1 MGPSESSIP
10 ACSHSSAVEEPLVTS
25 IQGRPLGAGFRVVQV
40 LAFGLHLAGNSEITF
55 AFPFS
60 SDLRALSSRFP
71 ESIVKVL
78 QSGCLQNM
86 LLKSLQ
92 VDPVFWESHG
102 GRQGL
107 RQVLQTLERR
117 GQVLLGHIREHNLTV
132 FRDEDP

>member
-1 MGPSESSIP
+1 M
-10 ACSHSSAVEEPLVTS
+10 
-25 IQGRPLGAGFRVVQV
+25 QV
-40 LAFGLHLAGNSEITF
+40 LAFRLLLAQKLPEITF

-60 SDLRALSSRFP
+60 VDLRALSSRFP
-71 ESIVKVL
+71 ESVVKVL

-102 GRQGL
+102 GSRGL
-107 RQVLQTLERR
+107 EQTLQTLDWR
-117 GQVLLGHIREHNLTV
+117 GQVLLGHIWKHNLTV